1 MTAWLKELPEVF
13 PTHVIIGA
21 IHPRTGPPRDIRA
34 PLILGDGPAP
44 FAVSGCGVASWVGFR
59 PCAVGTRTWLFL
71 RSFFFFFIEVAGAGS
86 RGHLYICFFYLFAVL
101 YVWGSCKL
109 RDSRDSSSPHERG
122 SGIAPRP
129 AHRVSLGDADGSVA
143 RCTLLLA
150 IVAVLR
156 YLPRGDAVA
165 SGDAAWKGMEG
176 EGGGVMSHGRVT
188 TSWLAGSVR

>member
-1 MTAWLKELPEVF
+1 MDPHLSLSLAAGLRHGWDF
-13 PTHVIIGA
+13 AHVPSG
-21 IHPRTGPPRDIRA
+21 
-34 PLILGDGPAP
+34 LGL
-44 FAVSGCGVASWVGFR
+44 GFFSV
-59 PCAVGTRTWLFL
+59 P
-71 RSFFFFFIEVAGAGS
+71 SFFFIEVAGAGS